1 MYLPFEIDWIGE
13 SMPKVVKD
21 EQIFRAVIQVVS
33 ERGYAGAATK
43 QMAEA
48 AGVSEVT
55 LFRKYENKANLVKQ
69 AISHLVERSDF
80 ANVSQYTGDVHADL
94 LKVVQAYEGIAV
106 KNRVFIFAL
115 FADLSRYPELID
127 SMSEPFSIFQSI
139 GRLIAR
145 YQAEGVLKAV
155 HPLHAV
161 AILVGPL
168 MYITTVRREK
178 LDSRV
183 PPIDLSDHVTNFLEG
198 YRA

>member
-1 MYLPFEIDWIGE
+1 
-13 SMPKVVKD
+13 MPKVVKD